1 MSYNI
6 TSMKVSKVSLRL
18 PLDFDF
24 MMWIAGL
31 PERDEKGYENI
42 GRRWCLE
49 DPTTIS
55 LNLADR
61 TWKLSL
67 WSENDKVIKG
77 IIDDDAFVVTAL
89 EHWTSDG
96 SGHLYSD
103 VLLPLF
109 EEFKGT
115 LEAIVVWEGGDT
127 IEHLNIHDGVEISL
141 KNNDNDDNCV
151 EGSITV
157 IPDDQVLLAMP
168 E

>member
-6 TSMKVSKVSLRL
+6 TRMKVSKVSLRL

-55 LNLADR
+55 SNLADR

-67 WSENDKVIKG
+67 FGEDDKVIKG
-77 IIDDDAFVVTAL
+77 IIEDEALVACAL
-89 EHWTSDG
+89 EDWEGDG
-96 SGHLYSD
+96 SGYLHDD

-109 EEFKGT
+109 KEFKGT
-115 LEAIVVWEGGDT
+115 LEAIVVWEGGDS
-127 IEHLNIHDGVEISL
+127 IKRLSIYDGV
-141 KNNDNDDNCV
+141 V
-151 EGSITV
+151 EETEV
-157 IPDDQVLLAMP
+157 